1 MNRGRIFQS
10 EKIKMIRSIL
20 IGVLV
25 TILVGYLR
33 EARVEFDKEVIK
45 IPLSDT
51 ETLVGYRNNAH
62 GATIGFSYYFYIK
75 SNKSK
80 KLSSAFLVTD
90 TPDVIFRLKE
100 QGVFSLHVDG
110 KVYQF
115 TNDVWVNK
123 QGKLIPIV
131 FEFTAK
137 NIEK

>member
-1 MNRGRIFQS
+1 MNKGKIFQF
-10 EKIKMIRSIL
+10 EKIKTISSIL

-25 TILVGYLR
+25 TISVGYLQKTR
-33 EARVEFDKEVIK
+33 IEFDKVVIK

-62 GATIGFSYYFYIK
+62 DATVGFSYYFYIK
-75 SNKSK
+75 LNKVK
-80 KLSSAFLVTD
+80 KLPSPFLVTD
-90 TPDVIFRLKE
+90 TPNVTFRLKE

-123 QGKLIPIV
+123 QGKLIPIA

-137 NIEK
+137 SIEK